1 MAQQSSHRPRSVRG
15 GKPARRGKDH
25 RETPA
30 SAGGKRR
37 AKSSSAGSGQR
48 SAGSPASS
56 ARRAVGRPAG
66 AASGAAHPAGAASG
80 AGRSDGAASNAAPSR
95 RKLKDSAGP
104 CPIMR
109 ACGGCAWLGIP
120 YRKQLVRKQEAMEN
134 LFRPLIER
142 MGWDAVIEATCGMGG
157 KAGDPGKAPAPRAFR
172 YKAATPFAPGPA
184 GAVRSG
190 FFARGTHTIVPAPNC
205 AVEAPGARHILNE
218 VARAA
223 ERLGIPAY
231 DEDARQGMLRYAV
244 LRMGWR
250 TDEAMLTIVTARR
263 EVPHIEDLAHELS
276 SIDPRIVC
284 VAQNINGREG
294 NAILGRETRV
304 LWGAPHMKDELLG
317 CTFAISPTAF
327 YQTNPQQTEVLYRL
341 AIEGMALEAGDVLLD
356 AYCGS
361 GTIGLCAARDA
372 AHAGKVIKLI
382 GVEKN
387 PAGIA
392 DARLNAE
399 LNGLG
404 PDEASFMA
412 TDATEFLRDA
422 ARSGTHV
429 DVVVLDPPRA
439 GSTPAFLTA
448 AAELG
453 PRRIVYISCNPTTQV
468 RDLEILG
475 HQGYRLC
482 RLTPVDM
489 FPHTEHTETVAVLS
503 RKSATKTFIPVT
515 VSPKDM
521 GLDEAKAQPTYENIR
536 KYVKETHGLTVSTLN
551 IAQMKAEC
559 GLEMECDR
567 SGGKQQPKCPPEK
580 REAILDAFRH
590 FGMIEDDS
598 SEG

>member
-25 RETPA
+25 RGTSA
-30 SAGGKRR
+30 SAGSGQR
-37 AKSSSAGSGQR
+37 AKSPSAGSGQR

-56 ARRAVGRPAG
+56 ARQAVGRPG
-66 AASGAAHPAGAASG
+66 CGASG
-80 AGRSDGAASNAAPSR
+80 AGRSDSAASNAAPSR
-95 RKLKDSAGP
+95 HKLKDSAGP

-142 MGWDAVIEATCGMGG
+142 MGWNAVIEATCGMGG

-190 FFARGTHTIVPAPNC
+190 FFARGTHTIVPAPSC
-205 AVEAPGARHILNE
+205 TVEAPGARNILNE

-231 DEDARQGMLRYAV
+231 DEDARQGVLRYAV

-263 EVPHIEDLAHELS
+263 EVPHIEDLARDLS

-317 CTFAISPTAF
+317 CTFVISPTAF

-372 AHAGKVIKLI
+372 ARAGKAIKLI

-429 DVVVLDPPRA
+429 DVVALDPPRA

-453 PRRIVYISCNPTTQV
+453 PRRIVYISCNPATQV

-489 FPHTEHTETVAVLS
+489 FPHTEHTETVAVL
-503 RKSATKTFIPVT
+503 
-515 VSPKDM
+515 
-521 GLDEAKAQPTYENIR
+521 E
-536 KYVKETHGLTVSTLN
+536 
-551 IAQMKAEC
+551 
-559 GLEMECDR
+559 R
-567 SGGKQQPKCPPEK
+567 S
-580 REAILDAFRH
+580 
-590 FGMIEDDS
+590 
-598 SEG
+598 

>member
-25 RETPA
+25 RGTSA
-30 SAGGKRR
+30 SAGGGRR

-48 SAGSPASS
+48 PAGSPASS
-56 ARRAVGRPAG
+56 ARQAVARPAG

-80 AGRSDGAASNAAPSR
+80 AGRSDGAASGAAHPAGAASNAALSR

-205 AVEAPGARHILNE
+205 TVEAPGARHILNE

-231 DEDARQGMLRYAV
+231 DEDARQGVLRYAV

-372 AHAGKVIKLI
+372 ARAGKAIKLI
-382 GVEKN
+382 SVEKN

-399 LNGLG
+399 LNGLA

-429 DVVVLDPPRA
+429 DVVALDPPRA

-489 FPHTEHTETVAVLS
+489 FPHTEHTETVAVL
-503 RKSATKTFIPVT
+503 
-515 VSPKDM
+515 
-521 GLDEAKAQPTYENIR
+521 E
-536 KYVKETHGLTVSTLN
+536 
-551 IAQMKAEC
+551 
-559 GLEMECDR
+559 R
-567 SGGKQQPKCPPEK
+567 S
-580 REAILDAFRH
+580 
-590 FGMIEDDS
+590 
-598 SEG
+598 

>member
-1 MAQQSSHRPRSVRG
+1 MAQQSSHHPHSARG
-15 GKPARRGKDH
+15 GKPARRGKD
-25 RETPA
+25 RRGTSA
-30 SAGGKRR
+30 SAGGQRQ
-37 AKSSSAGSGQR
+37 AKSSSVGSGQR
-48 SAGSPASS
+48 SVGSPAG
-56 ARRAVGRPAG
+56 VGRQVVGRSAG
-66 AASGAAHPAGAASG
+66 AASG
-80 AGRSDGAASNAAPSR
+80 AAPSR

-120 YRKQLVRKQEAMEN
+120 YRKQLIRKQEAMEE

-142 MGWDAVIEATCGMGG
+142 MGWDAAIEATCGMGS
-157 KAGDPGKAPAPRAFR
+157 KARDPGKAPAPRAFR

-190 FFARGTHTIVPAPNC
+190 FFARGTHTIVPAHSC
-205 AVEAPGARHILNE
+205 AVEAPGARNILNE

-231 DEDARQGMLRYAV
+231 DEDARQGVLRYAV

-263 EVPHIEDLAHELS
+263 EVPHIEDLARELS

-341 AIEGMALEAGDVLLD
+341 AIKGMALEAGDVLLD

-372 AHAGKVIKLI
+372 ARAGKAIKLI

-392 DARLNAE
+392 DAPMPNSTALVR
-399 LNGLG
+399 
-404 PDEASFMA
+404 M
-412 TDATEFLRDA
+412 R
-422 ARSGTHV
+422 
-429 DVVVLDPPRA
+429 PP
-439 GSTPAFLTA
+439 SW
-448 AAELG
+448 
-453 PRRIVYISCNPTTQV
+453 
-468 RDLEILG
+468 
-475 HQGYRLC
+475 
-482 RLTPVDM
+482 
-489 FPHTEHTETVAVLS
+489 
-503 RKSATKTFIPVT
+503 
-515 VSPKDM
+515 
-521 GLDEAKAQPTYENIR
+521 QPTLPSSCAMR
-536 KYVKETHGLTVSTLN
+536 LAVARTSMSSHSTLHGP
-551 IAQMKAEC
+551 AQRQRS
-559 GLEMECDR
+559 LQRLRSLDR
-567 SGGKQQPKCPPEK
+567 GALSISAATLQRRCVIWRYSGNRATGSAASRLWTCSRTPSTRKPSRFSNAPSTLCEQ
-580 REAILDAFRH
+580 
-590 FGMIEDDS
+590 
-598 SEG
+598 EGRASQTDHQ

>member
-1 MAQQSSHRPRSVRG
+1 MAQQSSHRPRSTRG

-25 RETPA
+25 RGTSA

-48 SAGSPASS
+48 STDSPASS
-56 ARRAVGRPAG
+56 ARQAVGRPGG
-66 AASGAAHPAGAASG
+66 AASGAAHPVGAASG

-190 FFARGTHTIVPAPNC
+190 FFARGTHTIVPAPSC
-205 AVEAPGARHILNE
+205 TVEAPGARNILNE

-231 DEDARQGMLRYAV
+231 DEDARQGVLRYAV

-327 YQTNPQQTEVLYRL
+327 YQTNPQQTEILYRL

-372 AHAGKVIKLI
+372 ARAGKAIKLI

-429 DVVVLDPPRA
+429 DVVALDPPRA

-489 FPHTEHTETVAVLS
+489 FPHTEHTETVAVL
-503 RKSATKTFIPVT
+503 
-515 VSPKDM
+515 
-521 GLDEAKAQPTYENIR
+521 E
-536 KYVKETHGLTVSTLN
+536 
-551 IAQMKAEC
+551 
-559 GLEMECDR
+559 R
-567 SGGKQQPKCPPEK
+567 S
-580 REAILDAFRH
+580 
-590 FGMIEDDS
+590 
-598 SEG
+598 

>member
-25 RETPA
+25 RGTSA
-30 SAGGKRR
+30 SAGGGRR
-37 AKSSSAGSGQR
+37 AKSSAAGSGQR
-48 SAGSPASS
+48 AGGSLASS
-56 ARRAVGRPAG
+56 ARQAVGRPG
-66 AASGAAHPAGAASG
+66 
-80 AGRSDGAASNAAPSR
+80 GAASNAAPSR

-205 AVEAPGARHILNE
+205 TVEAPGARHILNE

-231 DEDARQGMLRYAV
+231 DEDARQGVLRYAV

-327 YQTNPQQTEVLYRL
+327 YQTNPQQTEILYRL

-372 AHAGKVIKLI
+372 ARAGKAIKLI

-429 DVVVLDPPRA
+429 DVVALDPPRA

>member
-25 RETPA
+25 RGTSA
-30 SAGGKRR
+30 SAGGKQR

-48 SAGSPASS
+48 SAGSPVSS
-56 ARRAVGRPAG
+56 ARHAVGRSVG

-80 AGRSDGAASNAAPSR
+80 AGRSGGAASNAAPSR

-142 MGWDAVIEATCGMGG
+142 MGWDAAIEATCGMGS

-190 FFARGTHTIVPAPNC
+190 FFARGTHTIVPAPSC
-205 AVEAPGARHILNE
+205 TVEAPGARHILNE

-263 EVPHIEDLAHELS
+263 EVPHIEDLARDLS

-304 LWGAPHMKDELLG
+304 QWGAPHMKDELLG

-372 AHAGKVIKLI
+372 TRAGKAIKLI

-429 DVVVLDPPRA
+429 DVVALDPPRA

-489 FPHTEHTETVAVLS
+489 FPHTEHTETVAVL
-503 RKSATKTFIPVT
+503 
-515 VSPKDM
+515 
-521 GLDEAKAQPTYENIR
+521 E
-536 KYVKETHGLTVSTLN
+536 
-551 IAQMKAEC
+551 
-559 GLEMECDR
+559 R
-567 SGGKQQPKCPPEK
+567 S
-580 REAILDAFRH
+580 
-590 FGMIEDDS
+590 
-598 SEG
+598 

>member
-25 RETPA
+25 RGTSA
-30 SAGGKRR
+30 SAGGGRR

-48 SAGSPASS
+48 SVGSLASS
-56 ARRAVGRPAG
+56 ARQAVGRPG
-66 AASGAAHPAGAASG
+66 
-80 AGRSDGAASNAAPSR
+80 GAASNAAPSR

-205 AVEAPGARHILNE
+205 TVEAPGARHILNE

-231 DEDARQGMLRYAV
+231 DEDARQGVLRYAV

-327 YQTNPQQTEVLYRL
+327 YQTNPQQTEILYRL

-372 AHAGKVIKLI
+372 ARAGKAIKLI
-382 GVEKN
+382 GVAKN

-429 DVVVLDPPRA
+429 DVVALDPPRA

>member
-25 RETPA
+25 RGTSA
-30 SAGGKRR
+30 SAGGGRR

-48 SAGSPASS
+48 SVGSLASS
-56 ARRAVGRPAG
+56 ARQAVGRPG
-66 AASGAAHPAGAASG
+66 
-80 AGRSDGAASNAAPSR
+80 GAASNAAPSR

-205 AVEAPGARHILNE
+205 TVEAPGARHILNE

-231 DEDARQGMLRYAV
+231 DEDARQGVLRYAV

-327 YQTNPQQTEVLYRL
+327 YQTNPQQTEILYRL

-372 AHAGKVIKLI
+372 ARAGKAIKLI

-429 DVVVLDPPRA
+429 DVVALDPPRA

-590 FGMIEDDS
+590 FGMIENDS

>member
-1 MAQQSSHRPRSVRG
+1 
-15 GKPARRGKDH
+15 
-25 RETPA
+25 
-30 SAGGKRR
+30 
-37 AKSSSAGSGQR
+37 
-48 SAGSPASS
+48 
-56 ARRAVGRPAG
+56 
-66 AASGAAHPAGAASG
+66 
-80 AGRSDGAASNAAPSR
+80 
-95 RKLKDSAGP
+95 
-104 CPIMR
+104 
-109 ACGGCAWLGIP
+109 
-120 YRKQLVRKQEAMEN
+120 MEE

-142 MGWDAVIEATCGMGG
+142 MGWDAAIEATCGMGS

-190 FFARGTHTIVPAPNC
+190 FFARGTHTIVPAPSC

-218 VARAA
+218 VARVA

-231 DEDARQGMLRYAV
+231 DEDARQGVLRYAV

-250 TDEAMLTIVTARR
+250 TDETMLTIVTARR
-263 EVPHIEDLAHELS
+263 EVPHIEDLARELS

-372 AHAGKVIKLI
+372 ARAGKAITLI

-422 ARSGTHV
+422 ARSDTHV
-429 DVVVLDPPRA
+429 DVVALDPPRA

-475 HQGYRLC
+475 QQGYRLC

-489 FPHTEHTETVAVLS
+489 FPHTEHTETVALLS
-503 RKSATKTFIPVT
+503 RKSASKSFIPVSI
-515 VSPKDM
+515 SPKDM
-521 GLDEAKAQPTYENIR
+521 GLSEEKDQPTYANIR
-536 KYVKETHGLTVSTLN
+536 DYVQKTHGMKVSSLYV
-551 IAQMKAEC
+551 AQMKAEC
-559 GLEMECDR
+559 GLETQADR
-567 SGGKQQPKCPPEK
+567 SGDKKQPKCPPEK

-590 FGMIEDDS
+590 FGLIGED
-598 SEG
+598 ETEK

>member
-1 MAQQSSHRPRSVRG
+1 MAQQSSHHPHSARG
-15 GKPARRGKDH
+15 GKPARRGKD
-25 RETPA
+25 RRGTSA
-30 SAGGKRR
+30 SAGGQRQ
-37 AKSSSAGSGQR
+37 AKSSSVGSGQR
-48 SAGSPASS
+48 SVGSPAG
-56 ARRAVGRPAG
+56 VGRQVVGRSAG
-66 AASGAAHPAGAASG
+66 AASGT
-80 AGRSDGAASNAAPSR
+80 APSR

-120 YRKQLVRKQEAMEN
+120 YRKQLIRKQEAMEE

-142 MGWDAVIEATCGMGG
+142 MGWDAAIEATCGMGS
-157 KAGDPGKAPAPRAFR
+157 KARDPGKAPAPRAFR

-190 FFARGTHTIVPAPNC
+190 FFARGTHTIVPAPSC

-231 DEDARQGMLRYAV
+231 DEDARQGVLRYAV

-263 EVPHIEDLAHELS
+263 EVPHIEDLARELS

-304 LWGAPHMKDELLG
+304 LWGAPHMKDELLD

-372 AHAGKVIKLI
+372 ARAGKAIKLI

-429 DVVVLDPPRA
+429 DVVALDPPRA

-475 HQGYRLC
+475 QQGYRLC

-551 IAQMKAEC
+551 VAQMKAEC

>member
-25 RETPA
+25 RGTPA
-30 SAGGKRR
+30 SAGGGRR
-37 AKSSSAGSGQR
+37 AKSSSADGGQR
-48 SAGSPASS
+48 STGSPASS
-56 ARRAVGRPAG
+56 ARQAVGRPGG
-66 AASGAAHPAGAASG
+66 AASGAAHPA
-80 AGRSDGAASNAAPSR
+80 GAASNAAPSR

-142 MGWDAVIEATCGMGG
+142 MGWDAAIEATCGMGS
-157 KAGDPGKAPAPRAFR
+157 KAGDPSKAPAPRAFR

-190 FFARGTHTIVPAPNC
+190 FFARGTHTIVPAPSC
-205 AVEAPGARHILNE
+205 TVEAPGARHILNE

-231 DEDARQGMLRYAV
+231 DEDARQGVLRYAV

-250 TDEAMLTIVTARR
+250 TDEAMLTIVTACR
-263 EVPHIEDLAHELS
+263 EVPHIEDLARELS

-317 CTFAISPTAF
+317 CTFVISPTAF

-372 AHAGKVIKLI
+372 ARAGKAIKLI

-422 ARSGTHV
+422 TRSGTHV
-429 DVVVLDPPRA
+429 DVVALDPPRA

-475 HQGYRLC
+475 HRGYRLC

-489 FPHTEHTETVAVLS
+489 FPHTKHTETVAVL
-503 RKSATKTFIPVT
+503 
-515 VSPKDM
+515 
-521 GLDEAKAQPTYENIR
+521 E
-536 KYVKETHGLTVSTLN
+536 
-551 IAQMKAEC
+551 
-559 GLEMECDR
+559 R
-567 SGGKQQPKCPPEK
+567 S
-580 REAILDAFRH
+580 
-590 FGMIEDDS
+590 
-598 SEG
+598 

>member
-1 MAQQSSHRPRSVRG
+1 MAQQSSHHPHSARG
-15 GKPARRGKDH
+15 GKPARRGKD
-25 RETPA
+25 RRGTSA
-30 SAGGKRR
+30 SAGGQRQ
-37 AKSSSAGSGQR
+37 AKSSSVGSRQRSVGSPAGVGRQVVGR
-48 SAGSPASS
+48 SAGTTP
-56 ARRAVGRPAG
+56 
-66 AASGAAHPAGAASG
+66 
-80 AGRSDGAASNAAPSR
+80 DAAPSR

-120 YRKQLVRKQEAMEN
+120 YRKQLIRKQEAMEE

-142 MGWDAVIEATCGMGG
+142 MGWDAAIEATCGMGS

-190 FFARGTHTIVPAPNC
+190 FFARGTHTIVPAHSC

-231 DEDARQGMLRYAV
+231 DEDARQGVLRYAV

-263 EVPHIEDLAHELS
+263 EVPHIEDLARELS

-304 LWGAPHMKDELLG
+304 LWGAPHMKDELLD

-341 AIEGMALEAGDVLLD
+341 AIEGMALETGDVLLD

-372 AHAGKVIKLI
+372 ARAGKAIKLI

-412 TDATEFLRDA
+412 TDATEFLREA

-429 DVVVLDPPRA
+429 DIVALDPPRA

-453 PRRIVYISCNPTTQV
+453 PRRVVYISCNPTTQV

-475 HQGYRLC
+475 HLGYRLC

-489 FPHTEHTETVAVLS
+489 FPHTEHTETVAVL
-503 RKSATKTFIPVT
+503 
-515 VSPKDM
+515 
-521 GLDEAKAQPTYENIR
+521 E
-536 KYVKETHGLTVSTLN
+536 
-551 IAQMKAEC
+551 
-559 GLEMECDR
+559 R
-567 SGGKQQPKCPPEK
+567 S
-580 REAILDAFRH
+580 
-590 FGMIEDDS
+590 
-598 SEG
+598 

>member
-1 MAQQSSHRPRSVRG
+1 MAQQSSHHPHSARG
-15 GKPARRGKDH
+15 GKPARRGKD
-25 RETPA
+25 RRGTSA
-30 SAGGKRR
+30 SAGGQRQ
-37 AKSSSAGSGQR
+37 AKSSSVGIGQR
-48 SAGSPASS
+48 SVGSPAG
-56 ARRAVGRPAG
+56 VGRQVVGRSAG
-66 AASGAAHPAGAASG
+66 AASG
-80 AGRSDGAASNAAPSR
+80 AAPSR

-120 YRKQLVRKQEAMEN
+120 YRKQLIRKQEAMEE

-142 MGWDAVIEATCGMGG
+142 MGWDAAIEATCGMGS
-157 KAGDPGKAPAPRAFR
+157 KARDPDKAPAPRAFR

-190 FFARGTHTIVPAPNC
+190 FFARGTHTIVPAPSC
-205 AVEAPGARHILNE
+205 AVEAPGARRVLNE

-231 DEDARQGMLRYAV
+231 DEDARQGVLRYAV

-263 EVPHIEDLAHELS
+263 EVPHIEDLARELS

-294 NAILGRETRV
+294 NAILGRETRM

-341 AIEGMALEAGDVLLD
+341 AIDGMALEAGDVLLD

-372 AHAGKVIKLI
+372 ARAGKAIKLI

-429 DVVVLDPPRA
+429 DVVALDPPRA

-475 HQGYRLC
+475 HLGYRLC

>member
-25 RETPA
+25 RGTSA
-30 SAGGKRR
+30 SVGGGRR
-37 AKSSSAGSGQR
+37 AKSSSAGSGRR

-56 ARRAVGRPAG
+56 VRQAVGRPG
-66 AASGAAHPAGAASG
+66 CGASG
-80 AGRSDGAASNAAPSR
+80 AGRSDSAASNAAPSR
-95 RKLKDSAGP
+95 HKLKDSAGP

-142 MGWDAVIEATCGMGG
+142 MGWNAVIEATCGMGG

-190 FFARGTHTIVPAPNC
+190 FFARGTHTIVPAPSC

-231 DEDARQGMLRYAV
+231 DEDARQGVLRYAV

-250 TDEAMLTIVTARR
+250 TDEAMLTIVTACR
-263 EVPHIEDLAHELS
+263 EVPHIEDLARELS
-276 SIDPRIVC
+276 NIDPRIVC

-317 CTFAISPTAF
+317 CTFVISPTAF

-372 AHAGKVIKLI
+372 ARAGKAIKLI

-429 DVVVLDPPRA
+429 DVVALDPPRA

-453 PRRIVYISCNPTTQV
+453 PRRIVYISCNPATQV

-489 FPHTEHTETVAVLS
+489 FPHTEHTETVAVL
-503 RKSATKTFIPVT
+503 
-515 VSPKDM
+515 
-521 GLDEAKAQPTYENIR
+521 E
-536 KYVKETHGLTVSTLN
+536 
-551 IAQMKAEC
+551 
-559 GLEMECDR
+559 R
-567 SGGKQQPKCPPEK
+567 S
-580 REAILDAFRH
+580 
-590 FGMIEDDS
+590 
-598 SEG
+598 

>member
-1 MAQQSSHRPRSVRG
+1 
-15 GKPARRGKDH
+15 
-25 RETPA
+25 
-30 SAGGKRR
+30 
-37 AKSSSAGSGQR
+37 
-48 SAGSPASS
+48 
-56 ARRAVGRPAG
+56 
-66 AASGAAHPAGAASG
+66 
-80 AGRSDGAASNAAPSR
+80 
-95 RKLKDSAGP
+95 
-104 CPIMR
+104 
-109 ACGGCAWLGIP
+109 
-120 YRKQLVRKQEAMEN
+120 MEE
-134 LFRPLIER
+134 LFRPLIDR
-142 MGWDAVIEATCGMGG
+142 MGWNAAIAATCGMGS

-172 YKAATPFAPGPA
+172 YKAATPFAPGRA

-190 FFARGTHTIVPAPNC
+190 FFARGTHTIVPAPSC

-218 VARAA
+218 VARVA

-231 DEDARQGMLRYAV
+231 DEDARQGVLRYAV

-263 EVPHIEDLAHELS
+263 EVPHIEDLARELS

-372 AHAGKVIKLI
+372 ARAGKAITLI

-422 ARSGTHV
+422 ARSDTHV
-429 DVVVLDPPRA
+429 DVVALDPPRA

-475 HQGYRLC
+475 QQGYRLC

-489 FPHTEHTETVAVLS
+489 FPHTEHTETVAVL
-503 RKSATKTFIPVT
+503 
-515 VSPKDM
+515 
-521 GLDEAKAQPTYENIR
+521 E
-536 KYVKETHGLTVSTLN
+536 
-551 IAQMKAEC
+551 
-559 GLEMECDR
+559 R
-567 SGGKQQPKCPPEK
+567 S
-580 REAILDAFRH
+580 
-590 FGMIEDDS
+590 
-598 SEG
+598 

>member
-1 MAQQSSHRPRSVRG
+1 MAQQSSHHPHSARG
-15 GKPARRGKDH
+15 GKPARRGKD
-25 RETPA
+25 RRGTSA
-30 SAGGKRR
+30 SAGGQRQ
-37 AKSSSAGSGQR
+37 AKSSPVGSGQR
-48 SAGSPASS
+48 SVGSPAG
-56 ARRAVGRPAG
+56 VGRQVV
-66 AASGAAHPAGAASG
+66 
-80 AGRSDGAASNAAPSR
+80 GRSAGTTPDAAPSR
-95 RKLKDSAGP
+95 RELKDSAGP

-120 YRKQLVRKQEAMEN
+120 YRKQLIRKQEAMEE

-142 MGWDAVIEATCGMGG
+142 MGWDAVIEATCGMGS

-190 FFARGTHTIVPAPNC
+190 FFARGTHTIVPAPSC
-205 AVEAPGARHILNE
+205 AVEAPGARRVLNE

-231 DEDARQGMLRYAV
+231 DEDARQGVLRYAV

-263 EVPHIEDLAHELS
+263 EVPHIEDLARELS

-304 LWGAPHMKDELLG
+304 LWGAPHMKDELLD

-341 AIEGMALEAGDVLLD
+341 AIEGMALEVGDVLLD

-372 AHAGKVIKLI
+372 ARAGKAIKLI

-429 DVVVLDPPRA
+429 DVVALDPPRA

-475 HQGYRLC
+475 QQGYRLC
-482 RLTPVDM
+482 RLTPADM

-503 RKSATKTFIPVT
+503 RKSATNTFIPVT

-580 REAILDAFRH
+580 REAILDAFQH

>member
-15 GKPARRGKDH
+15 GKPARCGKDH
-25 RETPA
+25 RGTSA
-30 SAGGKRR
+30 SAGGGRR

-56 ARRAVGRPAG
+56 ARQAVGRPGG

-120 YRKQLVRKQEAMEN
+120 YRKQLIRKQEAMEN

-205 AVEAPGARHILNE
+205 TVEAPGARHILNE

-263 EVPHIEDLAHELS
+263 EVPHIEDLARELS

-304 LWGAPHMKDELLG
+304 LWGAPHMKDELFG

-372 AHAGKVIKLI
+372 ARAGKAIKLI

-429 DVVVLDPPRA
+429 DVVALDPPRA